1 MVPIVP
7 YQVAEGP
14 LGGLREHFQDEF
26 DEMRVVVVEPKQLH
40 QVRHRRREEAAKD
53 LKWKALISVVC
64 FGLMHTISKGEA
76 CDAI

>member
-1 MVPIVP
+1 MVA

-14 LGGLREHFQDEF
+14 LGGLREHFQDKL
-26 DEMRVVVVEPKQLH
+26 DEMRVVVVEPQQLH

-53 LKWKALISVVC
+53 LEWKAFISVVC

-76 CDAI
+76 RDAI